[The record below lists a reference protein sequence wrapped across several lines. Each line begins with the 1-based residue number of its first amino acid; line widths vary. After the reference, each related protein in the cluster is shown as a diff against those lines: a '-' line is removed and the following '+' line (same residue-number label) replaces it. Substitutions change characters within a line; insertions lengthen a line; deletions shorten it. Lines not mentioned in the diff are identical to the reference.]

1 MRSTVLEDLIHFLE
15 KEREMYGA
23 FSVSGYD
30 ANESPINPTS
40 SSSTQASSPITPT
53 SSPINP
59 KEKKNETKT
68 TQDVDMMNTDQT
80 ELNERLNACKS
91 LAELEALCETAAEL
105 RTDLEGTRLVFGTGH
120 PEADL
125 MLIGEAPG
133 AQEDKEGVPFVGRGG
148 QLQNTILE
156 AAGLPRSHVY
166 IANILK
172 HRPPDNRDPK
182 PEERERSLPYLL
194 RQIEL
199 VNPKIVLCIGL
210 VSATTLLGRKSALKD
225 LRGSF
230 FAFHGRELAVTY
242 HPAALL
248 RNRNFKRPT
257 WEDMKRIRTRY
268 DELGGRPAALKGLPS

>member
-1 MRSTVLEDLIHFLE
+1 MRSTVLEDLIRFLE
-15 KEREMYGA
+15 AEREMYGA

-30 ANESPINPTS
+30 ANESRIN
-40 SSSTQASSPITPT
+40 PT

-59 KEKKNETKT
+59 KEKKNEPEA
-68 TQDVDMMNTDQT
+68 TQDVDAMMNADQT
-80 ELNERLNACKS
+80 ELNKRLNACKS

-148 QLQNTILE
+148 QLQNKILE
-156 AAGLPRSHVY
+156 ASGLPRSHVY

-248 RNRNFKRPT
+248 RNPNFKRPT
-257 WEDMKRIRTRY
+257 WEDMKKIRMRY

>member
-1 MRSTVLEDLIHFLE
+1 MKSSTLADELIRFLE
-15 KEREMYGA
+15 TEKEMYGA
-23 FSVSGYD
+23 FSTT
-30 ANESPINPTS
+30 TS
-40 SSSTQASSPITPT
+40 SGQAWESDGTDRND
-53 SSPINP
+53 SPINP
-59 KEKKNETKT
+59 KKEQTVKQT
-68 TQDVDMMNTDQT
+68 TT
-80 ELNERLNACKS
+80 ELHQKLQACRS
-91 LAELEALCETAAEL
+91 LEELQVLCESAEEL

-148 QLQNTILE
+148 QLQNKILE
-156 AAGLPRSHVY
+156 ATGLPRSHVY

-230 FAFHGRELAVTY
+230 FPFHGRELAVTY

-248 RNRNFKRPT
+248 RNPNFKRPT
-257 WEDMKRIRTRY
+257 WEDMKRIRERY
-268 DELGGRPAALKGLPS
+268 DELGGKPSAVKELPA